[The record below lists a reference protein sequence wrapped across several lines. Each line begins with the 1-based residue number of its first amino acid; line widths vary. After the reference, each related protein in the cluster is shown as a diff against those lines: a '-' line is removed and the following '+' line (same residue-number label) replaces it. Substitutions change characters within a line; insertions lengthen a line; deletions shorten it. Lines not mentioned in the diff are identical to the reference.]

1 MLTRICLLQTA
12 ACELLLQHRV
22 ELKYKGKKVE
32 TILNRLHVAE
42 PTPRDNKQRPAFI
55 PEAAIRY

>member
-1 MLTRICLLQTA
+1 
-12 ACELLLQHRV
+12 V

-42 PTPRDNKQRPAFI
+42 PTARDTKQRPAFI
-55 PEAAIRY
+55 PEAAIRLLYSK

>member
-1 MLTRICLLQTA
+1 
-12 ACELLLQHRV
+12 LLLQHRV

-42 PTPRDNKQRPAFI
+42 PVARDSKQRPAFI
-55 PEAAIRY
+55 PEAAIK